1 MILETVRLMKPRCAP
16 PRLVGALILAALS
29 LPACYNEVLERQAE
43 QIRQQEIE
51 IARQRKELEALQN
64 QAQRRRDCSRAFRD
78 YFDKAQLATNREQ
91 AISLYRQGLEICPDD
106 DVAHYEL
113 GRALADA
120 GRFDEAEKSFEAALK
135 INPDFTEARKQ
146 LDAIRKSR

>member
-1 MILETVRLMKPRCAP
+1 MVMKLGFSQFSLLAS
-16 PRLVGALILAALS
+16 LILAATSS
-29 LPACYNEVLERQAE
+29 LACLNEALERQAE

-51 IARQRKELEALQN
+51 IAKQRQELEALAAGQQIQN
-64 QAQRRRDCSRAFRD
+64 QKQRDCNRAFRE

-91 AISLYRQGLEICPDD
+91 AISLYRQGLEICSDD

-120 GRFDEAEKSFEAALK
+120 GRFGEAEKSFEAALK
-135 INPDFTEARKQ
+135 INPDFTEARRQ
-146 LDAIRKSR
+146 LDAIRKTR

>member
-1 MILETVRLMKPRCAP
+1 MKVLVTSLRFPTLTAFGIMTLIACNSKILE
-16 PRLVGALILAALS
+16 
-29 LPACYNEVLERQAE
+29 EQAE
-43 QIRQQEIE
+43 IIRQQKIK
-51 IARQRKELEALQN
+51 IAEQEKIKETLEAENRLEQ
-64 QAQRRRDCSRAFRD
+64 QKQRDCNRAFRE

-120 GRFDEAEKSFEAALK
+120 GRFGEAEKSFEAALK
-135 INPDFTEARKQ
+135 INPDFTEARRQ
-146 LDAIRKSR
+146 LDAIRKTR

>member
-1 MILETVRLMKPRCAP
+1 MKVLVTSLRFPTLTAFGIMTLIACNSKILE
-16 PRLVGALILAALS
+16 
-29 LPACYNEVLERQAE
+29 EQAE
-43 QIRQQEIE
+43 IIRQQKIK
-51 IARQRKELEALQN
+51 IAEQEKIKETLEAENRLEQ
-64 QAQRRRDCSRAFRD
+64 QKQRDCNRAFRE

-120 GRFDEAEKSFEAALK
+120 VRFGEAEKSFEAALK
-135 INPDFTEARKQ
+135 INPDFTEARRQ
-146 LDAIRKSR
+146 LDAIRKTR

>member
-1 MILETVRLMKPRCAP
+1 
-16 PRLVGALILAALS
+16 LVLAALNWTG
-29 LPACYNEVLERQAE
+29 CYNEVLERQAE

-51 IARQRKELEALQN
+51 IARQRQELEALQS

-78 YFDKAQLATNREQ
+78 YFDQAQLATHREQ
-91 AISLYRQGLEICPDD
+91 AISLYRQGLALCPDD
-106 DVAHYEL
+106 DVAQYEL

-135 INPDFTEARKQ
+135 INPDFTEAKKQ
-146 LDAIRKSR
+146 LDAIRKGR

>member
-1 MILETVRLMKPRCAP
+1 MLPRRFLRRSWIAP
-16 PRLVGALILAALS
+16 LVLAAASLS
-29 LPACYNEVLERQAE
+29 ACYNEVLERQAE
-43 QIRQQEIE
+43 QIRQQQIE
-51 IARQRKELEALQN
+51 IARQRKELEELQN

-78 YFDKAQLATNREQ
+78 YFDRAQLATDREQ
-91 AISLYRQGLEICPDD
+91 AIALYRRGLEICPDD

-120 GRFDEAEKSFEAALK
+120 RRFDEAEKSFEAALR

-146 LDAIRKSR
+146 LETIRKSR

>member
-1 MILETVRLMKPRCAP
+1 MVMKPGLSQFPLLAS
-16 PRLVGALILAALS
+16 LILAATSS
-29 LPACYNEVLERQAE
+29 LACYNEALERQAE

-51 IARQRKELEALQN
+51 IAKQRQELEALAGQTI
-64 QAQRRRDCSRAFRD
+64 QQQKQRDCNRAFRE

-120 GRFDEAEKSFEAALK
+120 GRFGEAEKSFEAALK
-135 INPDFTEARKQ
+135 INPDFTEARRQ
-146 LDAIRKSR
+146 LDAIRKTR

>member
-1 MILETVRLMKPRCAP
+1 
-16 PRLVGALILAALS
+16 LVGALILAALS

-51 IARQRKELEALQN
+51 IARQRKELEELQN

>member
-1 MILETVRLMKPRCAP
+1 M
-16 PRLVGALILAALS
+16 
-29 LPACYNEVLERQAE
+29 PACYNEVLERQAE

>member
-1 MILETVRLMKPRCAP
+1 MLVTSLRFPTLTAFGIMTLIACNSKILE
-16 PRLVGALILAALS
+16 
-29 LPACYNEVLERQAE
+29 EQAE
-43 QIRQQEIE
+43 IIRQQKIK
-51 IARQRKELEALQN
+51 IAEQEKIKETLEAENRLEQ
-64 QAQRRRDCSRAFRD
+64 QKQRDCNRAFRE

-120 GRFDEAEKSFEAALK
+120 GRFGEAEKSFEAALK
-135 INPDFTEARKQ
+135 INPDFTEARRQ
-146 LDAIRKSR
+146 LDAIRKTR

>member
-1 MILETVRLMKPRCAP
+1 MGPRFSRLA
-16 PRLVGALILAALS
+16 LLAGLILAATS
-29 LPACYNEVLERQAE
+29 LAACYNEALERQSE

-51 IARQRKELEALQN
+51 IARQRKELEGLQN
-64 QAQRRRDCSRAFRD
+64 QAQKRRDCERAFREF
-78 YFDKAQLATNREQ
+78 FDKAQMATNREQ
-91 AISLYRQGLEICPDD
+91 AISLYRQGLDICPDD

-120 GRFDEAEKSFEAALK
+120 GRFDEAEKSFDAALK

-146 LDAIRKSR
+146 LDAIRKTR